1 MLYLSLSLAFIPL
14 IALVIVII
22 FLDENHIDVHKEN
35 IKKVINGIDNRS
47 HRMIKKTKDTLFY
60 TFKNL
65 EERHEFGG
73 TTFIEL
79 QCCRL
84 NKDVKLNDIVSLK
97 KIKYG
102 FDDSLFVFVDDIDD
116 FYESYGKIFNNGA
129 YNKNS
134 VGPMD
139 IYGINY
145 YDSVKVKNY
154 IEYIDKEK
162 PKDYQVLL
170 DWLDKALEL
179 NGFYILGI

>member
-1 MLYLSLSLAFIPL
+1 
-14 IALVIVII
+14 
-22 FLDENHIDVHKEN
+22 
-35 IKKVINGIDNRS
+35 
-47 HRMIKKTKDTLFY
+47 MIKKTKDTLFY

-65 EERHEFGG
+65 EERHQFGG

-79 QCCRL
+79 QYCRL

-97 KIKYG
+97 KIKNG
-102 FDDSLFVFVDDIDD
+102 FDDSLFVFVDDIDV

-145 YDSVKVKNY
+145 
-154 IEYIDKEK
+154 
-162 PKDYQVLL
+162 
-170 DWLDKALEL
+170 
-179 NGFYILGI
+179 